1 VSSLNRTWWKK
12 ASFIAASMLM
22 LVVLIKMNGN
32 ITGFMQHVK
41 EQDAVYTFVKVNRS
55 ESEKAELLKQIKE
68 EAEKL
73 KVEPINA
80 RIDRVYKAIPGYNG
94 LEVDIDATYQLN
106 VNAVRGAQLRFVY
119 REVEPAV
126 QLVDLGSHPIY
137 KGNPEKRAVGLMI
150 NVAWGNEYLD
160 SILNTLKTEDV
171 KATFFFD
178 GSWLSK
184 NKDLALRIQKEGHEL
199 SNHAYTHPDM
209 ANLSRYEQ
217 QQQIVKTE
225 QLLKEMDVNN
235 QWFAPPSG
243 SFNQTTVQVA
253 REQGLLTVL
262 WTIDTIDWRNPSPE
276 QVMARIKAK
285 LEPGAMILMHPT
297 SATEKTLPMMIQY
310 MKEKGYVPGTVS
322 HTLSSERL
330 HDSVEGVDIF

>member
-1 VSSLNRTWWKK
+1 
-12 ASFIAASMLM
+12 MLAV
-22 LVVLIKMNGN
+22 LVKMNGN
-32 ITGFMQHVK
+32 ISSFMQHIK
-41 EQDAVYTFVKVNRS
+41 EQDAVYTFVQVNRS
-55 ESEKAELLKQIKE
+55 DSEKAELLKQIKE

-73 KVEPINA
+73 RVEPINA

-94 LEVDIDATYQLN
+94 LEVDIDATYELN
-106 VNAVRGAQLRFVY
+106 VNTVRGAQLRFIY

-126 QLVDLGSHPIY
+126 QLEDLGSYPIY
-137 KGNPEKRAVGLMI
+137 KGNPEKRSVALMI

-171 KATFFFD
+171 KATFFLD

-184 NKDLALRIQKEGHEL
+184 NKELALRIQQEGHEI
-199 SNHAYTHPDM
+199 SNHAYSHPDM
-209 ANLSRYEQ
+209 ATLSRSEQ
-217 QQQIVKTE
+217 QRQIVKTE
-225 QLLKEMDVNN
+225 QLLKEMNVNN

-243 SFNQTTVQVA
+243 SFNATTVQVA

-276 QVMARIKAK
+276 QVMARIKSN

-297 SATEKTLPMMIQY
+297 TATEQTLPMMIQY
-310 MKEKGYVPGTVS
+310 MKEKGYIPGTVA

-330 HDSVEGVDIF
+330 HDAVEGVDIF

>member
-1 VSSLNRTWWKK
+1 LNRTWWKR

-22 LVVLIKMNGN
+22 LAVLVKMNGN
-32 ITGFMQHVK
+32 ISSFMQHIK
-41 EQDAVYTFVKVNRS
+41 EQDAVYTFVQVNRS
-55 ESEKAELLKQIKE
+55 DSEKAELLKQIKE

-73 KVEPINA
+73 RVEPINA

-94 LEVDIDATYQLN
+94 LEVDIDATYELN
-106 VNAVRGAQLRFVY
+106 VNTVRGAQLRFIY

-126 QLVDLGSHPIY
+126 QLEDLGSYPIY
-137 KGNPEKRAVGLMI
+137 KGNPEKRSVALMI

-171 KATFFFD
+171 KATFFLD

-184 NKDLALRIQKEGHEL
+184 NKELALRIQQEGHEI
-199 SNHAYTHPDM
+199 SNHAYSHPDM
-209 ANLSRYEQ
+209 ATLSRSEQ
-217 QQQIVKTE
+217 QRQIVKTE
-225 QLLKEMDVNN
+225 QLLKEMNVNN

-243 SFNQTTVQVA
+243 SFNATTVQVA

-276 QVMARIKAK
+276 QVMARIKSN

-297 SATEKTLPMMIQY
+297 TATEQTLPMMIQY
-310 MKEKGYVPGTVS
+310 MKEKGYIPGTVA

-330 HDSVEGVDIF
+330 HDAVEGVDIF

>member
-1 VSSLNRTWWKK
+1 MNRTWWKR

-22 LVVLIKMNGN
+22 LAVLVKMNGN
-32 ITGFMQHVK
+32 ISSFMQHIK
-41 EQDAVYTFVKVNRS
+41 EQDAVYTFVQVNRS
-55 ESEKAELLKQIKE
+55 DSEKAELLKQIKE

-73 KVEPINA
+73 RVEPINA

-94 LEVDIDATYQLN
+94 LEVDIDATYELN
-106 VNAVRGAQLRFVY
+106 VNTVRGAQLRFIY

-126 QLVDLGSHPIY
+126 QLEDLGSYPIY
-137 KGNPEKRAVGLMI
+137 KGNPEKRAVALMI

-171 KATFFFD
+171 KVTFFFD

-184 NKDLALRIQKEGHEL
+184 NKELALRIQQEGHEI
-199 SNHAYTHPDM
+199 SNHAYSHPDM
-209 ANLSRYEQ
+209 ATLSRSEQ
-217 QQQIVKTE
+217 QRQIVKTE
-225 QLLKEMDVNN
+225 QLLKEMNVNN

-243 SFNQTTVQVA
+243 SFNATTVQVA

-262 WTIDTIDWRNPSPE
+262 WTIDTIDWRNPTSD
-276 QVMARIKAK
+276 QVMARIKSN

-297 SATEKTLPMMIQY
+297 AATEQTLPMMIQY
-310 MKEKGYVPGTVS
+310 MKEKGYIPGTVA

-330 HDSVEGVDIF
+330 HDAVEGVDIF

>member
-1 VSSLNRTWWKK
+1 MNRTWWKK

-22 LVVLIKMNGN
+22 LVVVIKMNGN
-32 ITGFMQHVK
+32 ITSFMQHVK
-41 EQDAVYTFVKVNRS
+41 EQDAVYTFVQVNRS
-55 ESEKAELLKQIKE
+55 ESEKAELLKQIKA

-73 KVEPINA
+73 RVEPINA

-94 LEVDIDATYQLN
+94 LEVDIDATYELN
-106 VNAVRGAQLRFVY
+106 VNAVRGAQLRFIY
-119 REVEPAV
+119 REVEPAI
-126 QLVDLGSHPIY
+126 QLEDLGSHPIY
-137 KGNPEKRAVGLMI
+137 KGNPEKRAVALMI

-178 GSWLSK
+178 GSWLNK
-184 NKDLALRIQKEGHEL
+184 NKELALRIQKEGHEL

-209 ANLSRYEQ
+209 AKLSRYEQ

-225 QLLKEMDVNN
+225 QLLKEMNVNN

-243 SFNQTTVQVA
+243 SFNAATVQVA

-262 WTIDTIDWRNPSPE
+262 WTIDTIDWRKPSSQ
-276 QVMARIKAK
+276 QVMARIKAQ

-297 SATEKTLPMMIQY
+297 VATEKTLPMMIQY
-310 MKEKGYVPGTVS
+310 IKEQGYIPGTVTD
-322 HTLSSERL
+322 TLSSERL

>member
-1 VSSLNRTWWKK
+1 MNRTWWKR

-22 LVVLIKMNGN
+22 LAVLVKMNGN
-32 ITGFMQHVK
+32 ISSFMQHIK
-41 EQDAVYTFVKVNRS
+41 EQDAVYTFVQVNRS
-55 ESEKAELLKQIKE
+55 DSEKAELLKQIKE

-73 KVEPINA
+73 RVEPINA

-94 LEVDIDATYQLN
+94 LEVDIDATYELN
-106 VNAVRGAQLRFVY
+106 VNTVRGAQLRFIY

-126 QLVDLGSHPIY
+126 QLEDLGSYPIY
-137 KGNPEKRAVGLMI
+137 KGNPEKRSVALMI

-171 KATFFFD
+171 KATFFLD

-184 NKDLALRIQKEGHEL
+184 NKELALRIQQEGHEI
-199 SNHAYTHPDM
+199 SNHAYSHPDM
-209 ANLSRYEQ
+209 ATLSRSEQ
-217 QQQIVKTE
+217 QRQIVKTE
-225 QLLKEMDVNN
+225 QLLKEMNVNN

-243 SFNQTTVQVA
+243 SFNATTVQVA

-276 QVMARIKAK
+276 QVMARIKSN

-297 SATEKTLPMMIQY
+297 TATEQTLPMMIQY
-310 MKEKGYVPGTVS
+310 MKEKGYIPGTVA

-330 HDSVEGVDIF
+330 HDAVEGVDIF

>member
-1 VSSLNRTWWKK
+1 
-12 ASFIAASMLM
+12 MLM
-22 LVVLIKMNGN
+22 LAVLVKMNGN
-32 ITGFMQHVK
+32 ISSFMQHIK
-41 EQDAVYTFVKVNRS
+41 EQDAVYTFVQVNRS
-55 ESEKAELLKQIKE
+55 DSEKAELLKQIKE

-73 KVEPINA
+73 RVEPINA

-94 LEVDIDATYQLN
+94 LEVDIDATYELN
-106 VNAVRGAQLRFVY
+106 VNTVRGAQLRFIY

-126 QLVDLGSHPIY
+126 QLEDLGSYPIY
-137 KGNPEKRAVGLMI
+137 KGNPEKRSVALMI

-171 KATFFFD
+171 KATFFLD

-184 NKDLALRIQKEGHEL
+184 NKELALRIQQEGHEI
-199 SNHAYTHPDM
+199 SNHAYSHPDM
-209 ANLSRYEQ
+209 ATLSRSEQ
-217 QQQIVKTE
+217 QRQIVKTE
-225 QLLKEMDVNN
+225 QLLKEMNVNN

-243 SFNQTTVQVA
+243 SFNATTVQVA

-276 QVMARIKAK
+276 QVMARIKSN

-297 SATEKTLPMMIQY
+297 TATEQTLPMMIQY
-310 MKEKGYVPGTVS
+310 MKEKGYIPGTVA

-330 HDSVEGVDIF
+330 HDAVEGVDIF